1 MEKFLNGDWVLSI
14 VVVVVALLF
23 LLFTVYLIKRGKLLL
38 RYSLMWMLLSILIL
52 IVAIFPQPIL
62 NLAHLLGFSV
72 GSNFI
77 FSIAIFFLLVLCM
90 TQSQAISQQVVKNK
104 GSIQR
109 IALLEKR
116 LDDMETDRI
125 SGANTDRSL

>member
-62 NLAHLLGFSV
+62 SLAHLLGFSV